1 MEEVEIMAPLQ
12 KRAMYA
18 FGIGLILVVTLLI
31 VFIIRGDVTT
41 FNEDVGFRMFVYGV
55 LIGVP
60 LVYLIIVNLTLR
72 KPRQV
77 DERDKAIITRAARVQ
92 LWAVI
97 FSIVAWVI
105 VLTEIYWEQGEV
117 PVVFLNFIMI
127 STLIISTLAQ
137 SLGILI
143 GYWRG

>member
-1 MEEVEIMAPLQ
+1 MAPLQ

-41 FNEDVGFRMFVYGV
+41 FDEDVGFRMFVYGV

-60 LVYLIIVNLTLR
+60 LVYLITVNLTLR
-72 KPRQV
+72 KPRQL
-77 DERDKAIITRAARVQ
+77 DERDKAIITRAARIQ

-105 VLTEIYWEQGEV
+105 ILTEIYWEQGEV